1 MPNFTRLAIKASFL
15 KLLNEQPLNRIS
27 VRSIV
32 EDCGINR
39 NSFYYHFRDIP
50 TLIEEIVKDEM
61 DALIAKYPTVDSMDE
76 CLGAAVRY
84 ALENKR
90 AIMHIYHS
98 GNRDI
103 YERYSMRL
111 CEYVVTSFLNTAVGK
126 EPADAEGRRMA
137 VRFLK
142 CELYGLMIDWIANG
156 MNDAILEE
164 LPCVTELCRGLSD
177 DVLRLFR
184 KRGAASDSTAHRQ
197 DAV

>member
-15 KLLNEQPLNRIS
+15 KLLNEQPLSRIS

-50 TLIEEIVKDEM
+50 TLIEEIVKDEL
-61 DALIAKYPTVDSMDE
+61 DALIAKYPAVDSMEE
-76 CLGAAVRY
+76 CLVAAVRY

-90 AIMHIYHS
+90 AIMHIYQS
-98 GNRDI
+98 ANRDI

-111 CEYVVTSFLNTAVGK
+111 CEYVVNSFLNSAVGGH
-126 EPADAEGRRMA
+126 PADAEGRRTA

-156 MNDAILEE
+156 MSDAVMEE
-164 LPCVTELCRGLSD
+164 LPCVTELCRRLSD
-177 DVLRLFR
+177 DVFR
-184 KRGAASDSTAHRQ
+184 FFRQCGSRTGAGEDP
-197 DAV
+197 D

>member
-27 VRSIV
+27 VRTIV

-50 TLIEEIVKDEM
+50 TLIEEIVKDEL
-61 DALIAKYPTVDSMDE
+61 DALIAKYPAVDSMEE

-90 AIMHIYHS
+90 AVMHIYQS
-98 GNRDI
+98 ANRDI

-111 CEYVVTSFLNTAVGK
+111 CEYVVTSFLNSAVGGH
-126 EPADAEGRRMA
+126 PADADGRRMA

-156 MNDAILEE
+156 MSDAVMEE
-164 LPCVTELCRGLSD
+164 LPCVTELCRRLSD
-177 DVLRLFR
+177 DVFR
-184 KRGAASDSTAHRQ
+184 FFRQCGSRAGAGEGPD
-197 DAV
+197 